1 MNFLVDESVFAPM
14 AEALK
19 RAEHDVLTAKDAG
32 LLGQPDERIFA
43 QAIADKR
50 VLLTLDTDFTRTAR
64 YNPRRCGGIV
74 VARLFRLPVDEAT
87 RILVEAISNMDPGAL
102 VGRLAVITREGVR
115 MGPRRGE

>member
-1 MNFLVDESVFAPM
+1 MKFLADESVFAPM

-19 RAEHDVLTAKDAG
+19 RLGHDVVTAKDAG
-32 LLGQPDERIFA
+32 LLGQPDERVFA
-43 QAIADKR
+43 RAVADKR
-50 VLLTLDTDFTRTAR
+50 VLLTLDTDFTRTR

-87 RILVEAISNMDPGAL
+87 RILVEAISSMEQTAL

-115 MGPRRGE
+115 MGPRRGA